1 MKVDWLWIDL
11 MTQSKFQKH
20 LRAHIHFTSWQ
31 QCCTQTTV
39 DFFFKIAFSE
49 KKINAKETTYLNAY

>member
-1 MKVDWLWIDL
+1 

-31 QCCTQTTV
+31 QCCTQTT
-39 DFFFKIAFSE
+39 DFFF
-49 KKINAKETTYLNAY
+49 